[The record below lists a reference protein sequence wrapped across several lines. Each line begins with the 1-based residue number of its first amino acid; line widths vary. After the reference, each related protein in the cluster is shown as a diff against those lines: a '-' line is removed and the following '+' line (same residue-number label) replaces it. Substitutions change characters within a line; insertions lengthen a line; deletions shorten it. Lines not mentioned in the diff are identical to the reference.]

1 MLAATK
7 KSKEAAASM
16 AIRSLITNHLRNN
29 SYCHKL
35 QFEARNLFKSLLP
48 ISKASTKYKYIHS
61 SCSSS
66 RLETEILR
74 LKSPSRVLQDWINNG
89 NKVKLSQLNVISK
102 QLLKSK
108 RYKQA
113 LEILQWMENQNNFR
127 ITPAH
132 HALMMELI
140 VKVNG
145 LNKADEYFEQIPGSG
160 SKKAASLPLLHG
172 YVKERDISKAESFMI
187 KLSSSGLLVTPH
199 PYNEMMKLYMALSQY
214 EKVPLVI
221 AEMKRNKLCRNV
233 LSYNLWMGAFGE
245 VFEVAKAEM
254 VYKEM
259 ASDENVE
266 VGWSTLA
273 SLANVYI
280 KAGFVDKA
288 LLVLKDAEMKLSTN
302 GRLGYFFLITL
313 YSSLK
318 NKEGVLRLWEASKAV
333 GGRIPCADYMC
344 VISCLVKVGDLVA
357 AEQVF
362 AEWETNC
369 FKYDIRVSNVLLGAY
384 VRNGLMGKAESFH
397 LHTVE
402 RGGCPN
408 YKTWEILMEGWVKSQ
423 KMDKA
428 IDAMK
433 KGFSVLK
440 VERCDWRPSHS
451 ILMAIA
457 EHFEK
462 HGNFEDANHYI
473 KAVHGLGVATLPL
486 YKLFLRMYLSAQRPA
501 WDILKMMEKDR
512 IELDDETSALVALNS

>member
-1 MLAATK
+1 M
-7 KSKEAAASM
+7 
-16 AIRSLITNHLRNN
+16 
-29 SYCHKL
+29 KL
-35 QFEARNLFKSLLP
+35 
-48 ISKASTKYKYIHS
+48 KYIHNN
-61 SCSSS
+61 SSS
-66 RLETEILR
+66 SSSSSRRLETEILR
-74 LKSPSRVLQDWINNG
+74 LKSPSRALQNWANNG

-102 QLLKSK
+102 QLLKSR
-108 RYKQA
+108 RYKRA
-113 LEILQWMENQNNFR
+113 LEILQWMENQNDFR
-127 ITPAH
+127 LTPGH

-145 LNKADEYFEQIPGSG
+145 LNRAGEYFERISG
-160 SKKAASLPLLHG
+160 SASKKSASLPLLHG
-172 YVKERDISKAESFMI
+172 YVKERDIVKAESFMI

-199 PYNEMMKLYMALSQY
+199 PYNEMMKLYMALSLY

-254 VYKEM
+254 VYMEM
-259 ASDENVE
+259 VSDESVE

-288 LLVLKDAEMKLSTN
+288 LLVLKDAEMKLSSN

-318 NKEGVLRLWEASKAV
+318 NKEGVLRLWEASKAA

-344 VISCLVKVGDLVA
+344 VISCLVKAGDLVA
-357 AEQVF
+357 AERVF

-369 FKYDIRVSNVLLGAY
+369 SRCICAEWIDGK
-384 VRNGLMGKAESFH
+384 KAESFH

-428 IDAMK
+428 IDAMRK
-433 KGFSVLK
+433 AFSALK
-440 VERCDWRPSHS
+440 LERCDWRPSHS

-486 YKLFLRMYLSAQRPA
+486 YKLFLRMSLNAQRPA
-501 WDILKMMEKDR
+501 CHILKMMEKDR
-512 IELDDETSALVALNS
+512 IELDDETSALAAFNS

>member
-1 MLAATK
+1 
-7 KSKEAAASM
+7 M
-16 AIRSLITNHLRNN
+16 AIRSLLITNHLRNN
-29 SYCHKL
+29 SYCCTL
-35 QFEARNLFKSLLP
+35 QFEARNLVQFLLP
-48 ISKASTKYKYIHS
+48 ISKPSTKLKYIHNNT
-61 SCSSS
+61 SSS
-66 RLETEILR
+66 SSRRLETEILR
-74 LKSPSRVLQDWINNG
+74 LKSPSRALQNWANNG
-89 NKVKLSQLNVISK
+89 NMVKLSQLNVISK
-102 QLLKSK
+102 QLLKSR

-113 LEILQWMENQNNFR
+113 LEL
-127 ITPAH
+127 
-132 HALMMELI
+132 LK
-140 VKVNG
+140 KVR
-145 LNKADEYFEQIPGSG
+145 P
-160 SKKAASLPLLHG
+160 LPLLHG
-172 YVKERDISKAESFMI
+172 YVKERDIVKAESFMI

-199 PYNEMMKLYMALSQY
+199 PYNEMMKLYMALSLY

-254 VYKEM
+254 VYMEM
-259 ASDENVE
+259 VSDESVE

-288 LLVLKDAEMKLSTN
+288 LLVLKDAEMKLSSN

-318 NKEGVLRLWEASKAV
+318 NKEGVLRLWEASKAA

-344 VISCLVKVGDLVA
+344 VISCLVKAGDLVA
-357 AEQVF
+357 AERVF

-369 FKYDIRVSNVLLGAY
+369 SRYDIRVSNVLLGAY
-384 VRNGLMGKAESFH
+384 VRNGLMEKAESFH

-428 IDAMK
+428 IDAMRK
-433 KGFSVLK
+433 AFSVLK
-440 VERCDWRPSHS
+440 LERCDWRPSHS

-486 YKLFLRMYLSAQRPA
+486 YKLFLRMSLNAQRPA
-501 WDILKMMEKDR
+501 CHILKMMEKDR
-512 IELDDETSALVALNS
+512 IELDDETSALAAFNS

>member
-1 MLAATK
+1 
-7 KSKEAAASM
+7 M
-16 AIRSLITNHLRNN
+16 AIRSLLITNHLRNN
-29 SYCHKL
+29 SYCYKL
-35 QFEARNLFKSLLP
+35 QFEARNLVQFLLP
-48 ISKASTKYKYIHS
+48 ISKPSMKLKYIHDNS
-61 SCSSS
+61 SSSS

-74 LKSPSRVLQDWINNG
+74 LKSPSRALQNWANNG

-102 QLLKSK
+102 QLLKSR

-113 LEILQWMENQNNFR
+113 LEILQWMENQNDFR
-127 ITPAH
+127 LTPGH

-145 LNKADEYFEQIPGSG
+145 LNRAGEYFERISG
-160 SKKAASLPLLHG
+160 SASKKSASLPLLHG
-172 YVKERDISKAESFMI
+172 YVKERDIVKAESFMI

-199 PYNEMMKLYMALSQY
+199 PYNEMMKLYMALSLY

-254 VYKEM
+254 VYMEM
-259 ASDENVE
+259 VSDENVE

-288 LLVLKDAEMKLSTN
+288 LLVLKDAEMKLSSN

-318 NKEGVLRLWEASKAV
+318 NKEGVLRLWEASKAA

-344 VISCLVKVGDLVA
+344 VISCLVKAGDLVA
-357 AEQVF
+357 AERVF

-369 FKYDIRVSNVLLGAY
+369 SRYDIRVSNVLLGAY
-384 VRNGLMGKAESFH
+384 VRNGLMKKAESFH

-428 IDAMK
+428 IDAMRK
-433 KGFSVLK
+433 AFSVLK
-440 VERCDWRPSHS
+440 LERCDWRPSHS

-486 YKLFLRMYLSAQRPA
+486 YKLLLRMSLKAQRPA
-501 WDILKMMEKDR
+501 CDILKMMEKDR
-512 IELDDETSALVALNS
+512 IELDDETSALAAFNS

>member
-1 MLAATK
+1 M
-7 KSKEAAASM
+7 
-16 AIRSLITNHLRNN
+16 
-29 SYCHKL
+29 
-35 QFEARNLFKSLLP
+35 
-48 ISKASTKYKYIHS
+48 
-61 SCSSS
+61 
-66 RLETEILR
+66 
-74 LKSPSRVLQDWINNG
+74 
-89 NKVKLSQLNVISK
+89 
-102 QLLKSK
+102 
-108 RYKQA
+108 
-113 LEILQWMENQNNFR
+113 
-127 ITPAH
+127 
-132 HALMMELI
+132 
-140 VKVNG
+140 
-145 LNKADEYFEQIPGSG
+145 
-160 SKKAASLPLLHG
+160 
-172 YVKERDISKAESFMI
+172 KERDISKAESFMI

-428 IDAMK
+428 IDAME

>member
-1 MLAATK
+1 
-7 KSKEAAASM
+7 M
-16 AIRSLITNHLRNN
+16 AIRSLITNHLRKN

-61 SCSSS
+61 SSSS

-89 NKVKLSQLNVISK
+89 NKVKLSQLNLISK

-127 ITPAH
+127 ITPGH

-145 LNKADEYFEQIPGSG
+145 LNKAGEYFERIPGSG

-233 LSYNLWMGAFGE
+233 LSYNLWIGAFGE

-259 ASDENVE
+259 VSDENVG

-344 VISCLVKVGDLVA
+344 VISCLVKAGDLVA

-440 VERCDWRPSHS
+440 VERCDWRPSRS

-486 YKLFLRMYLSAQRPA
+486 YKLFLRMYLNAQRPA

-512 IELDDETSALVALNS
+512 IEQDDETSALVALNS